1 MSTTCIVPC
10 KDHLIGPFSCHLTDE
25 SKRRKHSCF
34 IQANNNVSSIS
45 DLTLLGRVQSRID
58 CEFDG
63 QIFDIDRFKGT
74 CGVFH
79 KMDGSS
85 QLHPNNFNIP

>member
-1 MSTTCIVPC
+1 
-10 KDHLIGPFSCHLTDE
+10 
-25 SKRRKHSCF
+25 
-34 IQANNNVSSIS
+34 VSSIS

-63 QIFDIDRFKGT
+63 QIFDIDRFEGT

-79 KMDGSS
+79 KMDESS
-85 QLHPNNFNIP
+85 QLHPIIFNIP